1 MTGAPAVLSRHLLD
15 AIWVAGAAE
24 RACGLRRDV
33 LIRAALRQLYY
44 DGLPCSAGLPKH
56 PARRGSTA
64 DVDSTHRERE
74 PHMITTNKG
83 GDRA

>member
-1 MTGAPAVLSRHLLD
+1 MTGAPVVLSRRLLD

-44 DGLPCSAGLPKH
+44 DKQED
-56 PARRGSTA
+56 T
-64 DVDSTHRERE
+64 
-74 PHMITTNKG
+74 
-83 GDRA
+83 

>member
-24 RACGLRRDV
+24 LACGPRRDV

-44 DGLPCSAGLPKH
+44 DKQED
-56 PARRGSTA
+56 T
-64 DVDSTHRERE
+64 
-74 PHMITTNKG
+74 
-83 GDRA
+83 